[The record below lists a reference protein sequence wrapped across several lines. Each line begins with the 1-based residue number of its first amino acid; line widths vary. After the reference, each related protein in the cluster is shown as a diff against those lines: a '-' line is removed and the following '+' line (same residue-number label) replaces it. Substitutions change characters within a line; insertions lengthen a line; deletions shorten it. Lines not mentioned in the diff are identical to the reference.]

1 MALHEMGVSAPIEN
15 ADVQNDTRAVILRNF
30 YNTARDEVLKS
41 FDWNFAE
48 KYRELTP
55 LAEKSLNPKYEFM
68 FDVPNDCL
76 CARDIYEDNSLGLTK
91 KFKLSAN
98 EAGQKVILTNVSP
111 CILRYTRRVVDE
123 NLFDAE
129 FAIALSLYL
138 AAMTAQTITGV
149 QAKGESALK
158 KYWDKIR
165 LGEISNAQEG
175 SDIDEDD
182 STYLDMR

>member
-1 MALHEMGVSAPIEN
+1 MALHEMGVSAPISN
-15 ADVQNDTRAVILRNF
+15 ADVQDDTRATILRNF
-30 YNTARDEVLKS
+30 YETARDEVLKS

-55 LAEKSLNPKYEFM
+55 LGESSLNPKFNYV

-76 CARDIYEDNSLGLTK
+76 CARDIYEKGSALTK

-98 EAGQKVILTNVSP
+98 ENGQKVILTNVSP
-111 CILRYTRRVVDE
+111 CILRYTRRVTE
-123 NLFDAE
+123 EEQFDAE
-129 FAIALSLYL
+129 FALALSLYL
-138 AAMTAQTITGV
+138 AAMAAQTITGV
-149 QAKGESALK
+149 QAKGDSALK

-182 STYLDMR
+182 STFLDMR